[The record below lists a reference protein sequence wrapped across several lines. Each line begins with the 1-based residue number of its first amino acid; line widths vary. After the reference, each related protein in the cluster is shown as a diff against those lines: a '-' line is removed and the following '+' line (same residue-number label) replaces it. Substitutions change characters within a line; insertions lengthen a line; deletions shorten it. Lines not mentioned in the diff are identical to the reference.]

1 MKLIIK
7 VFPEITI
14 KSRPVR
20 KNFIRQLVKNIRVVL
35 RDLDPD
41 VRVEGVWDN
50 ITLETA
56 LAEPRLLGE
65 LKQRLACTPGIGQF
79 LEVHEYP
86 LGDFD
91 SILELCVRH
100 FGERVRGKVFSVRCK
115 RASP

>member
-56 LAEPRLLGE
+56 LDEPRLLAE
-65 LKQRLACTPGIGQF
+65 MKQRLACIPGIGQF
-79 LEVHEYP
+79 LEVHE
-86 LGDFD
+86 
-91 SILELCVRH
+91 
-100 FGERVRGKVFSVRCK
+100 
-115 RASP
+115 

>member
-41 VRVEGVWDN
+41 V
-50 ITLETA
+50 
-56 LAEPRLLGE
+56 
-65 LKQRLACTPGIGQF
+65 
-79 LEVHEYP
+79 
-86 LGDFD
+86 
-91 SILELCVRH
+91 
-100 FGERVRGKVFSVRCK
+100 
-115 RASP
+115 